1 MNDPVMPAW
10 QGWMIVAVYGAVMI
24 VLAWWTG
31 RRDVLSKD
39 QFLVAGRRL
48 GVWGAALSIAATW
61 IWAPAL
67 FIASER
73 AYSQGWVGLF
83 WFTVPNV
90 ACLIIF
96 AFFAAR
102 MRGLLPEGFT
112 LSHYMRTRY
121 SKRVQVLY
129 GIQLGGL
136 AICSFAVQLL
146 AGGKV
151 ISLLCGVPFWPV
163 TLALAGIAL
172 LYSLLNGLRASV
184 VTDQVQMVLI
194 LLIIALAVPWVLYE
208 AGTESLL
215 QGLNGPDGK
224 FNHLFA
230 GEGLWVSYS
239 FGIPVTIGLLAGP
252 FGDQSFWQRSFGIK
266 QDRIVP
272 AFVLGALIFAIV
284 PLSLSIL
291 GFVAQGSGLETQAN
305 EQVNVLVVRSFLP
318 AWVMVPFV
326 FMLLS
331 GLVSTLDSNL
341 CAISSLIGHDLT
353 LGRVDDDV
361 QIVRWARVGMV
372 LLALAGI
379 GLANTPGLKVLYLF
393 LFYGTLR
400 ASTLLPTVFSLIWL
414 RLPERAVF
422 YGILGSIGLGLP
434 VFAYGNFAGKIH
446 WAVAG
451 ALITVGVSGLSVGI
465 GHIRTL
471 YIGK

>member
-1 MNDPVMPAW
+1 MTTL
-10 QGWMIVAVYGAVMI
+10 QGWSIVATYGGLMLL
-24 VLAWWTG
+24 LAWWTG
-31 RRDVLSKD
+31 RHDVLSKE
-39 QFLVAGRRL
+39 QFLVAGRKL
-48 GVWGAALSIAATW
+48 GVWGAAFSIAATW

-102 MRGLLPEGFT
+102 MRRLLPEGFT
-112 LSHYMRTRY
+112 LSHYMRSRY
-121 SKRVQVLY
+121 SKRVQILY
-129 GIQLGGL
+129 GFQLGGL

-151 ISLLCGVPFWPV
+151 ISLLCGVPFWSV
-163 TLALAGIAL
+163 TFSLAGIAL

-184 VTDQVQMVLI
+184 VTDFVQMIVI
-194 LLIIALAVPWVLYE
+194 LAVSAVVVPWVLMKS
-208 AGTESLL
+208 GTQSLL
-215 QGLNGPDGK
+215 DGLNGPQGDINSLFTGK
-224 FNHLFA
+224 GA
-230 GEGLWVSYS
+230 WISYS

-252 FGDQSFWQRSFGIK
+252 FGDQSFWQRAFGIK
-266 QDRIVP
+266 EKRVAP
-272 AFVLGALIFAIV
+272 AFILGALIFAIV
-284 PLSLSIL
+284 PLSLSVL
-291 GFVAQGSGLETQAN
+291 GFVARGSGLETQAN
-305 EQVNVLVVRSFLP
+305 EQVNVLAVRHYLP
-318 AWVMVPFV
+318 AWVMFPFV

-341 CAISSLIGHDLT
+341 CAISSLAGHDLSQSHIA
-353 LGRVDDDV
+353 DDRR
-361 QIVRWARVGMV
+361 IVRYARISMV

-400 ASTLLPTVFSLIWL
+400 ASTLLPTVFSLIWQ

-422 YGILGSIGLGLP
+422 YGILMSIGIGLP
-434 VFAYGNFAGKIH
+434 VFAYGNFTGQTH

-451 ALITVGVSGLSVGI
+451 ALTTVGVSGLVVMIGRLFPIKAVG
-465 GHIRTL
+465 
-471 YIGK
+471 